1 MKNCLFCQ
9 IVRGEEPADFVYQ
22 DDKVVALNDPYPQA
36 KTHILVIPRKH
47 LSSIGDMEEENESLV
62 GHLFRVAKEVAQEKG
77 LSDYH
82 LIINTGEVQRILHL
96 HLHLVSPDIK
106 HLP

>member
-1 MKNCLFCQ
+1 MKDCLFCQ
-9 IVRGEEPADFVYQ
+9 IIRGEKPADFVYQ

-47 LSSIGDMEEENESLV
+47 LSSIEDMEEEDESLV
-62 GHLFRVAKEVAQEKG
+62 GHLFRVAKKVAQEKG
-77 LSDYH
+77 LSGYH
-82 LIINTGEVQRILHL
+82 LIINAGEVQKILHL